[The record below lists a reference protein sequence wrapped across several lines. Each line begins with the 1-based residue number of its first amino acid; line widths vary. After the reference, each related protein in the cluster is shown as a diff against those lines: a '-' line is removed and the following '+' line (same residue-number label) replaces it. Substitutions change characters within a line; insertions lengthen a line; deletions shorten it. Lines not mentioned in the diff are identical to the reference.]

1 MAFSLTWDRSRAGL
15 ETYEAHSWGSEG
27 LFFLPEDDSARPRG
41 AWKDLHPAGF
51 ILPWRTQAAGEAW
64 LLGHTVGLRAA
75 CIRGSQESERTE
87 RQRSG
92 FRLLVFCG
100 PRQHV
105 RSFSRESGTKSQ
117 PWSCLVAVG
126 LFQGHA
132 GQVVAGG
139 RRLLRPA
146 ALPEVTCLGTRPSC
160 RALTKRIFLAEDGEA
175 VSSSYESY
183 DEEESKGKAALYQ
196 WPSPEASI
204 ELMRDAR
211 ICAFLW
217 RKKWLGQWAKQ
228 LCVIRDTRLLV
239 SPRLLSLGGG
249 GGEGCSLV
257 WCQGLGA
264 CCYQGTVTSP

>member
-1 MAFSLTWDRSRAGL
+1 MW
-15 ETYEAHSWGSEG
+15 
-27 LFFLPEDDSARPRG
+27 P
-41 AWKDLHPAGF
+41 K
-51 ILPWRTQAAGEAW
+51 
-64 LLGHTVGLRAA
+64 AA
-75 CIRGSQESERTE
+75 CEK
-87 RQRSG
+87 
-92 FRLLVFCG
+92 LLKGVG
-100 PRQHV
+100 DK
-105 RSFSRESGTKSQ
+105 KSAV
-117 PWSCLVAVG
+117 SCLVAVG
-126 LFQGHA
+126 LFQGHT

-249 GGEGCSLV
+249 EGEGLLLV